1 MSTPPRRRAARIELE
16 SEEAAAHL
24 KLAGFRVGRDA
35 YAIDIMRIK
44 EVIDARPHHVRP
56 VPHAP
61 ALVEGVIQLRGVV
74 IPVVDLRRRFGVAID
89 PELARLN
96 KLIIV
101 SVRGRIVGL
110 RVDRIIGELG
120 VSADAVRP
128 APSLLRSTDGGTC
141 TVQQGPWSGFD
152 DCELGSYCW
161 GVDPVTL
168 EGTCAAPCYG
178 TEANPQC
185 GDAEVCFR
193 GFSGIVVACTPTC
206 DPLEPACGTGS
217 ACVVTDGAPPVCL
230 PAEFAAP
237 AEQGVPCDHRLG
249 CTGGFVCMAAD
260 TVAGCADPASCCTAV
275 CDVDTPAC
283 AGETP
288 VCTPLTDVSGAGAC
302 TVG

>member
-128 APSLLRSTDGGTC
+128 APSLLRSTDGGT
-141 TVQQGPWSGFD
+141 
-152 DCELGSYCW
+152 
-161 GVDPVTL
+161 
-168 EGTCAAPCYG
+168 
-178 TEANPQC
+178 
-185 GDAEVCFR
+185 
-193 GFSGIVVACTPTC
+193 
-206 DPLEPACGTGS
+206 
-217 ACVVTDGAPPVCL
+217 
-230 PAEFAAP
+230 PAEFFS
-237 AEQGVPCDHRLG
+237 GVCRRGDEMV
-249 CTGGFVCMAAD
+249 FVVNLDALL
-260 TVAGCADPASCCTAV
+260 DPAIG
-275 CDVDTPAC
+275 D
-283 AGETP
+283 G
-288 VCTPLTDVSGAGAC
+288 GARGGA
-302 TVG
+302 T